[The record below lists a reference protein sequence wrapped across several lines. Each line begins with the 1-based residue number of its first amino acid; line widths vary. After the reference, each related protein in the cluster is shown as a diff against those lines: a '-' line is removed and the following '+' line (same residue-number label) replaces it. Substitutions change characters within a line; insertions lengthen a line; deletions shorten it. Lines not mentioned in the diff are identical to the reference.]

1 VGCCVNSLG
10 NGGSVNL
17 EEIKK
22 HIKNMK
28 TESDEFYS
36 LFDVFMDKYF
46 DLDKEKLDMY
56 MECKRMIYMWLTR
69 STNEFEDQVIVTA
82 KVVENVFNMRLKKQP
97 SCTGTLG
104 FTDETFYFDIY
115 TTENQRDKLGEILIK
130 AKQSMESGNFTIKD
144 NSKKNKYFN
153 KVKK

>member
-1 VGCCVNSLG
+1 
-10 NGGSVNL
+10 
-17 EEIKK
+17 
-22 HIKNMK
+22 
-28 TESDEFYS
+28 
-36 LFDVFMDKYF
+36 
-46 DLDKEKLDMY
+46 
-56 MECKRMIYMWLTR
+56 
-69 STNEFEDQVIVTA
+69 
-82 KVVENVFNMRLKKQP
+82 NMRLKKQP